1 MEIKFASEFTDVKP
15 RRLEGLLRVEADVQ
29 AKCKQ
34 INYTYNGFVV
44 SDNKPTAMRLSLTCN
59 EHNET
64 WNTTEAKAFISKEQS
79 GCTGCFAHKRAV
91 GGKTTPKDK
100 ILAKADAAC
109 KKYNLVCDGIEE
121 GEYINQDCKIK
132 ISCADCGR
140 SLTPVK
146 IYHLISKGRVC
157 RECSKAKTIA
167 KTIAKEEAEK
177 IVRLNERTDFVYDR
191 IIERNKETGFTLRG
205 IVGDMQGTD
214 FIIRQRCPT
223 HNHNFSVTWTSFK
236 GGTKGCKY
244 CNTSAFRTD
253 IPVYFYIQSLDDRY
267 IKFGVT
273 NRKVERRMIEQQ
285 RESVFTH
292 RLIKSFRFSKG
303 EHASKL
309 EKLIKTK
316 YECGVVSRDD
326 LRDGYTETLPFEALP
341 EIITITNKM
350 ISESILMPK

>member
-1 MEIKFASEFTDVKP
+1 MEIKFAREFTNVKP

-64 WNTTEAKAFISKEQS
+64 WNTTEAKAFLNKDQS

-91 GGKTTPKDK
+91 GGKTTPKEK
-100 ILAKADAAC
+100 IMAKIDEQC
-109 KKYNLVCDGIEE
+109 QKYNVVCTGVEF
-121 GEYINQDCKIK
+121 GEYVNQNCMVRL
-132 ISCADCGR
+132 SCACCGDDLGTTKFYSFIER
-140 SLTPVK
+140 
-146 IYHLISKGRVC
+146 GRVC

-167 KTIAKEEAEK
+167 KTIAKEEVEK
-177 IVRLNERTDFVYDR
+177 ITRLNGRVDFVYDR
-191 IIERNKETGFTLRG
+191 IIERNKETGFILRG

-214 FIIRQRCPT
+214 FIIRQRCPI

-253 IPVYFYIQSLDDRY
+253 IPVNFYIQSLDDRY

-326 LRDGYTETLPFEALP
+326 MRDGYTETLPFEALP

-350 ISESILMPK
+350 ISESIIVSN

>member
-1 MEIKFASEFTDVKP
+1 MEIKFAREFTDVKP

-29 AKCKQ
+29 AKCGEL
-34 INYTYNGFVV
+34 NYTYNGFVV
-44 SDNKPTAMRLSLTCN
+44 SDNRPSSMRLSLTCN

-64 WNTTEAKAFISKEQS
+64 WNTTEARALLKNGQS
-79 GCTGCFAHKRAV
+79 GCSECYAHKRSV
-91 GGKTTPKDK
+91 GGKTTPKEK
-100 ILAKADAAC
+100 IMAKIDEQC
-109 KKYNLVCDGIEE
+109 QKYNVVCTGVEF
-121 GEYINQDCKIK
+121 GEYVNQNCMVKL
-132 ISCADCGR
+132 SCACCGDDLGTTKFYSFIER
-140 SLTPVK
+140 
-146 IYHLISKGRVC
+146 GRVC
-157 RECSKAKTIA
+157 RECSKAKTR
-167 KTIAKEEAEK
+167 AKEEAEK
-177 IVRLNERTDFVYDR
+177 IVRLNGRVDEVYNQ
-191 IIERNKETGFTLRG
+191 IIERNQETGFILRE
-205 IVGDMQGTD
+205 IVGDMQGSH
-214 FIIRQRCPT
+214 FIIRQRCPI
-223 HNHNFSVTWTSFK
+223 HNHNFSVTWRSFK

>member
-191 IIERNKETGFTLRG
+191 IIERNKETGFILRG

-292 RLIKSFRFSKG
+292 RLIKFFRFSKG

>member
-1 MEIKFASEFTDVKP
+1 MEIKFAREFTDVKP
-15 RRLEGLLRVEADVQ
+15 RRLEGLLRVESEVQ
-29 AKCKQ
+29 VKCGEL
-34 INYTYNGFVV
+34 NYTYNGFVV
-44 SDNKPTAMRLSLTCN
+44 SNNKPTSMNLSLTCN

-64 WNTTEAKAFISKEQS
+64 WNTTEAKAFLKNGQS
-79 GCTGCFAHKRAV
+79 GCRGCYAHKLAT
-91 GGKTTPKDK
+91 GGKTTPKEK
-100 ILAKADAAC
+100 IMAKIDAQC
-109 KKYNLVCDGIEE
+109 KKYNLVCTGVEF
-121 GEYINQDCKIK
+121 GEYVNQNCVVKL
-132 ISCADCGR
+132 SCACCGDDLGSSVFYSFIDR
-140 SLTPVK
+140 
-146 IYHLISKGRVC
+146 GRVC
-157 RECSKAKTIA
+157 RECSKAKTRDKA
-167 KTIAKEEAEK
+167 TIKEEVKK
-177 IVRLNERTDFVYDR
+177 IKRSNTRVDNVYNK
-191 IIERNKETGFTLRG
+191 IIERNKETGFIIRG

-214 FIIRQRCPT
+214 FTIKQHCPV
-223 HNHNFSVTWTSFK
+223 HNHNFSVTWASFN

-253 IPVYFYIQSLDDRY
+253 IPVNFYIQSLDDRY

-292 RLIKSFRFSKG
+292 RLIKSFRFTKG

-326 LRDGYTETLPFEALP
+326 LRDGHTETLPFELLP

-350 ISESILMPK
+350 ISESILIAD

>member
-100 ILAKADAAC
+100 ILAKANAAC

-167 KTIAKEEAEK
+167 KEEAEK
-177 IVRLNERTDFVYDR
+177 IVRLNERTDFVYGR
-191 IIERNKETGFTLRG
+191 IIERNKETGFILRG

-273 NRKVERRMIEQQ
+273 NRKVERRMVEQQ

-326 LRDGYTETLPFEALP
+326 MRDGYTETLPFEALP

>member
-1 MEIKFASEFTDVKP
+1 MEIKFAREFTDVKP

-64 WNTTEAKAFISKEQS
+64 WNTTEAKAFLNKDQS

-91 GGKTTPKDK
+91 GGKTTPKEK
-100 ILAKADAAC
+100 ILANAIKAC
-109 KKYNLVCDGIEE
+109 EKFNLICDGIVEE
-121 GEYINQDCKIK
+121 EYINQTCHIK
-132 ISCADCGR
+132 VSCAECGE
-140 SLTPVK
+140 SLSPVR
-146 IYHLISKGRVC
+146 YDRLISKGRVC
-157 RECSKAKTIA
+157 RECSKAKTRA
-167 KTIAKEEAEK
+167 KTIAKEEVEK
-177 IVRLNERTDFVYDR
+177 ITRLNGRVDFVYDR
-191 IIERNKETGFTLRG
+191 IIERNKETGFILLG
-205 IVGDMQGTD
+205 IVGDMHGTD
-214 FIIRQRCPT
+214 FTIKQRCPI

-253 IPVYFYIQSLDDRY
+253 IPVNFYIQSLDDRY

-326 LRDGYTETLPFEALP
+326 MRDGYTETLPFEALP

>member
-1 MEIKFASEFTDVKP
+1 MEIKFAHEFTDVKP

-44 SDNKPTAMRLSLTCN
+44 SDNSPTAMRLSLTCN

-64 WNTTEAKAFISKEQS
+64 WNTTEAKAFLNKDQS

-100 ILAKADAAC
+100 ILAKANAAC

-167 KTIAKEEAEK
+167 KTIAKEEVEK
-177 IVRLNERTDFVYDR
+177 ITRLNGRVDFVYDR
-191 IIERNKETGFTLRG
+191 IIERNKETGFILRG

-214 FIIRQRCPT
+214 FIIRQRCPI

-253 IPVYFYIQSLDDRY
+253 IPVNFYIQSLDDRY

-326 LRDGYTETLPFEALP
+326 MRDGYTETLPFEALP

-350 ISESILMPK
+350 ISESILVSN

>member
-1 MEIKFASEFTDVKP
+1 MEIKFAREFTDVKP

-64 WNTTEAKAFISKEQS
+64 WNTTEAKAFLNKDQS

-91 GGKTTPKDK
+91 GGKTTPKEK
-100 ILAKADAAC
+100 ILAKANAAC

-167 KTIAKEEAEK
+167 KTIAKEEVEK
-177 IVRLNERTDFVYDR
+177 ITRLNGRVDFVYDR
-191 IIERNKETGFTLRG
+191 IIERNKETGFILRG

-214 FIIRQRCPT
+214 FIIRQRCPI

-253 IPVYFYIQSLDDRY
+253 IPVNFYIQSLDDRY

-326 LRDGYTETLPFEALP
+326 MRDGYTETLPFEALP

-350 ISESILMPK
+350 ISESILVSN

>member
-157 RECSKAKTIA
+157 RECIKAKTIA

-191 IIERNKETGFTLRG
+191 IIERNKETGFILRG

>member
-1 MEIKFASEFTDVKP
+1 M
-15 RRLEGLLRVEADVQ
+15 
-29 AKCKQ
+29 
-34 INYTYNGFVV
+34 
-44 SDNKPTAMRLSLTCN
+44 
-59 EHNET
+59 
-64 WNTTEAKAFISKEQS
+64 
-79 GCTGCFAHKRAV
+79 
-91 GGKTTPKDK
+91 
-100 ILAKADAAC
+100 
-109 KKYNLVCDGIEE
+109 
-121 GEYINQDCKIK
+121 
-132 ISCADCGR
+132 
-140 SLTPVK
+140 
-146 IYHLISKGRVC
+146 C

-191 IIERNKETGFTLRG
+191 IIERNKETGFILRG

>member
-191 IIERNKETGFTLRG
+191 IIERNKETGFILRG

-253 IPVYFYIQSLDDRY
+253 IPVNFYIQSLDDRY

-303 EHASKL
+303 EYASKL

-326 LRDGYTETLPFEALP
+326 MRDGYTETLPFEALP

-350 ISESILMPK
+350 ISESILVSN

>member
-1 MEIKFASEFTDVKP
+1 MEIKFAREFTDVKP

-64 WNTTEAKAFISKEQS
+64 WNTTEAKAFLNKDQS

-100 ILAKADAAC
+100 ILAKANAAC

-167 KTIAKEEAEK
+167 KTIAKEEVEK
-177 IVRLNERTDFVYDR
+177 ITRLNGRVDFVYDR
-191 IIERNKETGFTLRG
+191 IIERNKETGFILRG

-214 FIIRQRCPT
+214 FIIRQRCPI

-253 IPVYFYIQSLDDRY
+253 IPVNFYIQSLDDRY

-292 RLIKSFRFSKG
+292 RLIKSFLFSKG

-326 LRDGYTETLPFEALP
+326 LRDGYTETLPYERLP
-341 EIITITNKM
+341 EILTLTNNM
-350 ISESILMPK
+350 ISQSILVSN

>member
-79 GCTGCFAHKRAV
+79 GCTGCFAHKRAI

-191 IIERNKETGFTLRG
+191 IIERNKETGFILRG

>member
-1 MEIKFASEFTDVKP
+1 MEIKFAREFTDVKP

-44 SDNKPTAMRLSLTCN
+44 SDNSPTAMRLSLTCN

-64 WNTTEAKAFISKEQS
+64 WNTTEAKAFLNKDQS

-91 GGKTTPKDK
+91 GGKTTPKEK
-100 ILAKADAAC
+100 ILAKANAAC

-157 RECSKAKTIA
+157 RECSKAKTR
-167 KTIAKEEAEK
+167 AKEEAEK
-177 IVRLNERTDFVYDR
+177 IARLNGRVDEVYNQ
-191 IIERNKETGFTLRG
+191 IIERNQETGFILRE
-205 IVGDMQGTD
+205 IVGDMQGSH
-214 FIIRQRCPT
+214 FIIRQRCPI
-223 HNHNFSVTWTSFK
+223 HNHNFSVTWRSFK

-326 LRDGYTETLPFEALP
+326 MRDGYTETLPFEALP

-350 ISESILMPK
+350 ISESILVSN